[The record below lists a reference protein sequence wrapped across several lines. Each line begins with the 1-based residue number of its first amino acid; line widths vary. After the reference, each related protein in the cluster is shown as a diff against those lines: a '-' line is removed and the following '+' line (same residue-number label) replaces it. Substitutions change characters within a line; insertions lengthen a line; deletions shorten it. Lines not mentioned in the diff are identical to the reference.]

1 MFMVLNGLLQASAF
15 AAGNSVIRG
24 RVTDTGGNV
33 LPGTG
38 ITIKNTFLGVHSGI
52 DGTYSFKGLNNGKYT
67 LRFSFLGY
75 ETQELDL
82 ELYGDAILDVILS
95 PRAFITDEVI
105 VSGTRAGNFS
115 PLAYTTI
122 ENSTLKEHNS
132 GQDLPYLLSLTP
144 SLVETSE
151 AGNGIGY
158 TSLRIRGSDGSRI
171 NVTIDGIPLNDPE
184 SQQVFWVDLPD
195 IASSVENI
203 QVQRGAGTSSNG
215 AGAFGASI
223 NIQTKSPD
231 NEPFAE
237 INSSAGSFSSFK
249 NVVTAGTGLLAGKYA
264 MQMRYSDLKS
274 DGFVDRT
281 GSDHRSAFITGMY
294 RTGRS
299 SLKTNLILGEERTG
313 IGWWG
318 VPGEMLEVNRRYN
331 PAGEYT
337 DEEGVKHYYDNESD
351 NYTQNHAQLIYS
363 YKINEMFL
371 ANAALHYTRGKGYYE
386 EFREDQPYSDYGLPR
401 AGDNETALTET
412 DLVRRKWMS
421 NDFYGAVYSLNYR
434 KNRFEGI
441 LGGGLNR
448 YSGDHF
454 GRLIWMKNPG
464 TAGMDYEWYRNN
476 GLKREFNVYGKVN
489 YTLSD
494 NISFFGDLQYRHISY
509 DMTGIDDDQRD
520 LAQRHSYDFF
530 NPKGGFFFTIDP
542 NQDAWISFSVAN
554 REPTRADFKEA
565 AGDPEATPRAETLYD
580 TEFGYKLRSGKSL
593 ISACIYGMIYK
604 DQLVPTGELSSVGY
618 PIMTNVSDSYR
629 IGAEISTGFR
639 PVEPVS
645 WQFNLTISRNKI
657 ADFTE
662 FYTDYISS
670 VGSSEYKS
678 RRLGTVD
685 IAYSPS
691 VTGSS
696 DLELQLHSRL
706 KLHLISKYV
715 GKQYFDNTMSEK
727 RRINPYFV
735 NNIRVDFVPAIGSLK
750 NAELQLLVNN
760 IFDAEYESNAYGGTW
775 YEDGIENTWSYFF
788 PQAGIN
794 YMMRIGL
801 KF

>member
-1 MFMVLNGLLQASAF
+1 MFMALNGLLQASAF

>member
-33 LPGTG
+33 LPGAG
-38 ITIKNTFLGVHSGI
+38 ITIKNTFLGTHSGI
-52 DGTYSFKGLNNGKYT
+52 DGTYSFTALNDGKYT

-82 ELYGDAILDVILS
+82 ELSGEATLDVILS
-95 PRAFITDEVI
+95 PRAFITAEVI
-105 VSGTRAGNFS
+105 VSRTRAGNFT
-115 PLAYTTI
+115 PLAYATI
-122 ENSTLKEHNS
+122 ENSTLKGYNS

-223 NIQTKSPD
+223 NIQTKSPG

-237 INSSAGSFSSFK
+237 INSSAGSFSTFK

-281 GSDHRSAFITGMY
+281 GSDHRSAFITGTY

-337 DEEGVKHYYDNESD
+337 DEEGVRHYYDNESD

-363 YKINEMFL
+363 YKINEMFH

-386 EFREDQPYSDYGLPR
+386 EFREDQPYSDYGLPQT
-401 AGDNETALTET
+401 GDNGTALTET

-494 NISFFGDLQYRHISY
+494 NISVFGDLQYRHISY
-509 DMTGIDDDQRD
+509 DLTGIDDDQRD

-530 NPKGGFFFTIDP
+530 NPKGGLFFTIDP

-580 TEFGYKLRSGKSL
+580 TEMGYKLRSGKSL

-639 PVEPVS
+639 PFDPVS

-657 ADFTE
+657 VDFTE

-670 VGSSEYKS
+670 GGSSEYKS

-696 DLELQLHSRL
+696 DLELRLHSRL

-727 RRINPYFV
+727 RRIDPYFV
-735 NNIRVDFVPAIGSLK
+735 NNMRIDFTPALRSLK

>member
-1 MFMVLNGLLQASAF
+1 MALNGLLQASAF